1 VTVALTGDGGDELFH
16 GYQRYLDAEHSW
28 GMLRGLGAGG
38 RRVVAS
44 LLKKGGRMVPRG
56 KQSASLLRQ
65 AERIAASNSDD
76 YYARLLTFTGSRAGP
91 AGGTL
96 QRGLRLAWPG
106 IPSVVSGLAPR
117 MRYVDQRMSLPEGI
131 HTKLDR
137 ASMAVALELRVPLLD
152 PRLLAMSWRM
162 PQPWLAQGGVGKLLL
177 RKMFGRQLPAS
188 LASRPKHGFDVP
200 ISAWLRGPLRAWAT
214 DLLSGAAL
222 QDDAWISAKAARALF
237 DDHASGL
244 ADYGYAL
251 WALLMYL
258 SWSER
263 HG

>member
-1 VTVALTGDGGDELFH
+1 
-16 GYQRYLDAEHSW
+16 
-28 GMLRGLGAGG
+28 
-38 RRVVAS
+38 
-44 LLKKGGRMVPRG
+44 
-56 KQSASLLRQ
+56 
-65 AERIAASNSDD
+65 
-76 YYARLLTFTGSRAGP
+76 
-91 AGGTL
+91 
-96 QRGLRLAWPG
+96 
-106 IPSVVSGLAPR
+106 

-152 PRLLAMSWRM
+152 PRLLAMSWCM

-222 QDDAWISAKAARALF
+222 QDDAWVNATAARALF